1 MGAQGPQGQAGP
13 QGLAGATGATGP
25 QGPKGDTGPQ
35 GNVGPPGLI
44 GPQGAAG
51 PTGATGL
58 GLSLEI
64 RRTTLDTHITMP
76 TDKSVVYLV
85 TTAPAAVTITM
96 PQASLAA
103 GRTVTIT
110 RVDGGRKV
118 TVLPYAGEMVNG
130 ARVPVVMDDKYDSI
144 TLATDG
150 VEWAVIAKR

>member
-85 TTAPAAVTITM
+85 TTAPAAVTIT
-96 PQASLAA
+96 
-103 GRTVTIT
+103 

-150 VEWAVIAKR
+150 VEWVVMARR